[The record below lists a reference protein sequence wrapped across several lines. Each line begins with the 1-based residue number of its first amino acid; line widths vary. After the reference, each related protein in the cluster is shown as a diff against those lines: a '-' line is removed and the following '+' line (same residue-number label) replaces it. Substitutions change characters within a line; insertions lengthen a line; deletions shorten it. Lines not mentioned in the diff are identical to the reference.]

1 MARIGL
7 LIAVVA
13 AGWLAAELGGLDGLE
28 HSTAYVLFSSLL
40 LAIGLYGSTHGIDR
54 AEAREHTRLI
64 VLAVTV
70 GVVLKTAFIAGV
82 VYLVSGDPRALIMAV
97 VVAQID
103 PLSVASVMKDD
114 RLSARAKTILGAWS
128 SFDDPVTII
137 LAVYAA
143 ALVRGSGGGGL
154 SVAYFAD
161 LGLNALFAL
170 VAYLVWRLVRNAP
183 PVLSYLAAAGAVV
196 SAAWSS
202 LMLGL
207 AAAGLYLRLPD
218 SRWLLRAVSAAFAL
232 SAFLMGLLL
241 VGGTSLGMGVLL
253 GLAAFAAQMVAALV
267 LTHGLPV
274 ADRVHLG
281 LAQQN
286 GVTAVILALVFE
298 RDFGGFVAVVAP
310 AILTINLV
318 HAAANRAA
326 DAWGPGRGAR
336 GPVPSAPR

>member
-7 LIAVVA
+7 LIVVVGL
-13 AGWLAAELGGLDGLE
+13 GWLAADLGGLRDLE
-28 HSTAYVLFSSLL
+28 HSSAYVLFSSLL

-54 AEAREHTRLI
+54 AEAREHSRLI

-70 GVVLKTAFIAGV
+70 GVLLKTAFIAGV

-103 PLSVASVMKDD
+103 PLSVAGVMRNS
-114 RLSARAKTILGAWS
+114 RLSSQAKTILGAWS

-143 ALVRGSGGGGL
+143 ALVSGSGGGGL
-154 SVAYFAD
+154 SASYFAD
-161 LGLNALFAL
+161 LGLNVLFAAG
-170 VAYLVWRLVRNAP
+170 VYLLWRLVRNAP
-183 PVLSYLAAAGAVV
+183 PVLTYLTAVGAVV

-207 AAAGLYLRLPD
+207 ATAGLYLRMPD
-218 SRWLLRAVSAAFAL
+218 ARWLGRAVSAAFAL

-241 VGGTSLGMGVLL
+241 VGGTNMGMGVLL
-253 GLAAFAAQMVAALV
+253 GLAAYAAQMVAALV
-267 LTHGLPV
+267 LTHGLPLI
-274 ADRVHLG
+274 DRVHLG

-298 RDFGGFVAVVAP
+298 RDFGGFVAVIAP

-318 HAAANRAA
+318 HAVANRTA
-326 DAWGPGRGAR
+326 DVWEAR
-336 GPVPSAPR
+336 RSLPSVPL

>member
-1 MARIGL
+1 MIVVVGL
-7 LIAVVA
+7 
-13 AGWLAAELGGLDGLE
+13 GWLAADLGGLRELE
-28 HSTAYVLFSSLL
+28 HSGAYVLLSSLL

-64 VLAVTV
+64 TLAVTV
-70 GVVLKTAFIAGV
+70 GVLLKAAFIAGV

-103 PLSVASVMKDD
+103 PLSVAGVMRDD
-114 RLSARAKTILGAWS
+114 RLSSRAKTILGAWS

-143 ALVRGSGGGGL
+143 ALVSGSGQGGL
-154 SVAYFAD
+154 SVSYFAD
-161 LGLNALFAL
+161 LGWNALFAI
-170 VAYLVWRLVRNAP
+170 VAYLVWRLVRKAP
-183 PVLSYLAAAGAVV
+183 PVLAYLAAAGAVA

-207 AAAGLYLRLPD
+207 ATAGLYLRLPD
-218 SRWLLRAVSAAFAL
+218 ARWLGRAVSAAFAL

-241 VGGTSLGMGVLL
+241 VGGANMGMGVLL
-253 GLAAFAAQMVAALV
+253 GLSAYAAQMVAALA

-274 ADRVHLG
+274 IDRVHLG

-298 RDFGGFVAVVAP
+298 RDFGGFVAVIAP
-310 AILTINLV
+310 AILTVNLV
-318 HAAANRAA
+318 HAAANRTA
-326 DAWGPGRGAR
+326 DAWGAR
-336 GPVPSAPR
+336 RSLPSAPR

>member
-7 LIAVVA
+7 LIAVVGL
-13 AGWLAAELGGLDGLE
+13 GWLAAELGGLRGLE
-28 HSTAYVLFSSLL
+28 HSSAYVLFSSLL

-54 AEAREHTRLI
+54 TEAREHTRLI

-70 GVVLKTAFIAGV
+70 GVILKTAFIAGV
-82 VYLVSGDPRALIMAV
+82 VYLVSHDPRSLIMAV

-103 PLSVASVMKDD
+103 PLSVASVMRDD

-143 ALVRGSGGGGL
+143 ALVSGSEHGGQAT
-154 SVAYFAD
+154 AYFAD

-183 PVLSYLAAAGAVV
+183 PVLSYVAAATAIV

-207 AAAGLYLRLPD
+207 ATAGLYLRLPD
-218 SRWLLRAVSAAFAL
+218 SRWLARVVSTAFAL

-241 VGGTSLGMGVLL
+241 VGGANMGMGVLL
-253 GLAAFAAQMVAALV
+253 GLAAFAAQMLAALV

-274 ADRVHLG
+274 IDRVHLG

-298 RDFGGFVAVVAP
+298 RDLGGFVAVIAP

-318 HAAANRAA
+318 HVVANRTA
-326 DAWGPGRGAR
+326 DAWGPRRPHEAL
-336 GPVPSAPR
+336 PSSPQ

>member
-7 LIAVVA
+7 LIVVVGL
-13 AGWLAAELGGLDGLE
+13 GWLAAELGGVSGLE
-28 HSTAYVLFSSLL
+28 NSSVYVLFSSLL

-70 GVVLKTAFIAGV
+70 GVILKTAFIAGV

-103 PLSVASVMKDD
+103 PLSVAAVMRDD
-114 RLSARAKTILGAWS
+114 RLSGRAKTILAAWS

-143 ALVRGSGGGGL
+143 AMVSGSDGGGL
-154 SVAYFAD
+154 SAAYFAD

-170 VAYLVWRLVRNAP
+170 VAYLVWRLIRNAP
-183 PVLSYLAAAGAVV
+183 PVLSYAAAAAAVV

-207 AAAGLYLRLPD
+207 ATAGLYLRVPD
-218 SRWLLRAVSAAFAL
+218 SRWPARAVSVAFAL

-241 VGGTSLGMGVLL
+241 VGGANTGMGVLL
-253 GLAAFAAQMVAALV
+253 GLAAFAAQMLAALV

-274 ADRVHLG
+274 IDRIHLG

-298 RDFGGFVAVVAP
+298 RDFGGFVAVIAP
-310 AILTINLV
+310 AILTVNLV
-318 HAAANRAA
+318 HAVANRTA
-326 DAWGPGRGAR
+326 DAWGPQR
-336 GPVPSAPR
+336 PLPSSPR